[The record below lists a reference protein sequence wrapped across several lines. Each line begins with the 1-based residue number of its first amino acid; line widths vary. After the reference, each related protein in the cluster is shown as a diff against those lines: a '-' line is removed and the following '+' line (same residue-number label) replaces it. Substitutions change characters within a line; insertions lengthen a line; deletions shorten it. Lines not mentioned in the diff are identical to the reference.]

1 MEIMAKNYLSPG
13 VYIEEISKLPASIA
27 EVETCIPAF
36 IGYTEKAVDP
46 AGADLLLK
54 PRRIH
59 SLVEYE
65 LSFGAGPPAIVTRVD
80 LDATN
85 KVASVAAHTA
95 YYMYD
100 SIRLFFLNG
109 GGDCYIV
116 SAGLYQLSNG
126 APAEQ
131 DFLGGINAISKE
143 DEPTLLLFPDSVL
156 LGAPALGNVQKA
168 ALAQSAALA
177 DRFAIL
183 DLRKDDT
190 FPTGLGRSF
199 KAMVG
204 TQNLSYGAAYI
215 PWLRVSLHRK
225 VVVADLVGKVFKN
238 GVSFSLEKLIPAGF
252 PALSVLLRDDG
263 TGNVQLPPAII
274 SVIDAVSNCI
284 TELPPSGAIAGVYAR
299 VDYSRG
305 VWKSPANE
313 SLLYVTEPTQAF
325 SQAQL
330 ESLNIDP
337 QTGKS
342 INVIRFFTG
351 KGTVVYGARTL
362 AGNDNEWRYICVRR
376 VCIMVEESCKKALAR
391 FTFEPNDVNTWAGIQ
406 QMTGN
411 FLDIMWRQGALQ
423 GAKPEQDFYVVV
435 GLGRTMTAADLQQK
449 RLIVEIGLAVV
460 KPAEFIILRIVQQM
474 A

>member
-1 MEIMAKNYLSPG
+1 MEIMAKNYLLPG
-13 VYIEEISKLPASIA
+13 VYIGEISKLPASIA

-36 IGYTEKAVDP
+36 IGYTEKAIDP
-46 AGADLLLK
+46 AGADLHLK
-54 PRRIH
+54 PKRIH

-65 LSFGAGPPAIVTRVD
+65 LNFGGVPPTILTRVD

-85 KVASVAAHTA
+85 KATSVAAHTV

-100 SIRLFFLNG
+100 SIRLFYLNG
-109 GGDCYIV
+109 GGDCFIV
-116 SAGLYQLSNG
+116 STGLYHLNNG
-126 APAEQ
+126 VRAEE

-143 DEPTLLLFPDSVL
+143 DEPTLLLFPDAVL

-168 ALAQSAALA
+168 ALAQCAELA

-190 FPTGLGRSF
+190 LPAESGKSF
-199 KAMVG
+199 KSNIG
-204 TQNLSYGAAYI
+204 NQNLSYGAAYI
-215 PWLRVSLHRK
+215 PWLHISLHRR

-238 GVSFSLEKLIPAGF
+238 GVSFSLEKLIPGGF
-252 PALSVLLRDDG
+252 PALSVLLSDDG
-263 TGNVQLPPAII
+263 TGNVQLPPAIK
-274 SVIDAVSNCI
+274 SVIDAVSNCV

-313 SLLYVTEPTQAF
+313 SLLYVTESTQTF

-342 INVIRFFTG
+342 INVIRFFNG

-391 FTFEPNDVNTWAGIQ
+391 FTFEPNDAKTWTSIQ

-411 FLDIMWRQGALQ
+411 FLDILWRQGAFQ
-423 GAKPEQDFYVVV
+423 GSKPEQAFYVAV